1 MINQNFFNKTFL
13 NLRIRPIFNF
23 SLFFIYSFLFRI
35 PYLPF
40 SILKY
45 ATLIFVFAFVF
56 YFVNILINHKK
67 FIKTPYLIFLGLFL
81 VSNILSFFLFEKGKV
96 TFSNSDVLNH
106 IVLLLLLFPTQV
118 NLFDKEHLRDFEL
131 FLKLVL
137 IWNTSMILISEF
149 MLFANYSGITCTGY
163 DCHYTGING
172 TRLYGVYAD
181 PNYASIL
188 AMLSIVIAIYFLLK
202 SNKKIFKILLS
213 ISIAISYIFII
224 FTYSRTG
231 FISLVVTICV
241 LSFLYFKKIRY
252 KTTITS
258 ILVSISIVSIIL
270 ILPSPIR
277 SSYNSLYTHKIERN
291 SYVENIDISNNRF
304 DIWSSGINAFF
315 DHPILGIGFK
325 NIKPYFTEN
334 YPNTYI
340 AQHDKAYELHNV
352 ILNISI
358 SQGIIGLIPF
368 ILFTFLIIKRIWKVI
383 IQKNPREEYFIILIL
398 TSIIVSISCASMFIS
413 DILYM
418 YTPSG
423 VIFWITL
430 GTLIKTIPSIET
442 S

>member
-45 ATLIFVFAFVF
+45 ASLVFVFSFVF
-56 YFVNILINHKK
+56 YFVNILVNHKK
-67 FIKTPYLIFLGLFL
+67 YIKTSYLILLALFL

-118 NLFDKEHLRDFEL
+118 NLFDKENLRDFEL

-137 IWNTSMILISEF
+137 IWNTSIILISEF
-149 MLFANYSGITCTGY
+149 MLFTNYSGITCTGY

-188 AMLSIVIAIYFLLK
+188 AVLSIVIAIYFLIK
-202 SNKKIFKILLS
+202 SNKKIFNILLS

-231 FISLVVTICV
+231 FISLIVTICV
-241 LSFLYFKKIRY
+241 LSFLYFKKIRQ
-252 KTTITS
+252 KN
-258 ILVSISIVSIIL
+258 
-270 ILPSPIR
+270 
-277 SSYNSLYTHKIERN
+277 SYYFNASFYFDCFNYPYFAESNKKLLQFSLY
-291 SYVENIDISNNRF
+291 
-304 DIWSSGINAFF
+304 A
-315 DHPILGIGFK
+315 
-325 NIKPYFTEN
+325 
-334 YPNTYI
+334 
-340 AQHDKAYELHNV
+340 
-352 ILNISI
+352 
-358 SQGIIGLIPF
+358 
-368 ILFTFLIIKRIWKVI
+368 
-383 IQKNPREEYFIILIL
+383 
-398 TSIIVSISCASMFIS
+398 
-413 DILYM
+413 
-418 YTPSG
+418 
-423 VIFWITL
+423 
-430 GTLIKTIPSIET
+430 
-442 S
+442 